1 MSALFSRFV
10 VYSCLLP
17 LLLLAGCAGQ
27 SGSSPSADLAAARAV
42 PGARSEIMLSF
53 APIVRQVA
61 PAVVSVTTRRTAMV
75 SSPLA
80 NDPLFQYF
88 FKQFGVSPSRPQPRT
103 ETSLG
108 SGVIVRPDGVIVTN
122 HHVIDGADDIQVVLA
137 DRRVFPA
144 RVLTSDQGSDLAF
157 LKIDAGAEALPV
169 IPLGDSDQLEVGDL
183 VLAIGNPFGI
193 GQTVTSGIVSAIGR
207 SAPTLDRNNSFI
219 QTDAAINPG
228 NSGGA
233 LVTMDGRLI
242 GINTAIFT
250 RGGGSIGIGFAIP
263 SNLVRIREQA
273 LTSGVA
279 ASRPWLGA
287 DMQNVEPSNYQTY
300 GLDRPE
306 GVLLARIYPDS
317 PADKAGL
324 KPNDVVTA
332 IDGVAVDDPL
342 GLDFRLA
349 LKEVGS
355 AAHLTV
361 LRGGGQ
367 SDVVIAVLP
376 ASADPPAAAAKLAD
390 DTPLGGVQVANMSPA
405 FNEEQ
410 GFDMFE
416 RGVVVLGVAP
426 RSPATQLELRRGDVI
441 ETVNGQDV
449 RNVEELQ
456 RITKVPVKD
465 WLIAVRRDGE
475 RGTIAVQTVEAA
487 RA

>member
-1 MSALFSRFV
+1 
-10 VYSCLLP
+10 
-17 LLLLAGCAGQ
+17 
-27 SGSSPSADLAAARAV
+27 
-42 PGARSEIMLSF
+42 MLSF
-53 APIVRQVA
+53 APIVRKVA
-61 PAVVSVTTRRTAMV
+61 PAVVSVTTRRTALE
-75 SSPLA
+75 SGPLS

-88 FKQFGVSPSRPQPRT
+88 FKQFGVAPSRPQPRT

-108 SGVIVRPDGVIVTN
+108 SGVIVRSDGVIVTN

-157 LKIDAGAEALPV
+157 LKIDAGAESLPV
-169 IPLGDSDQLEVGDL
+169 IELGDSDQLEVGDL

-207 SAPTLDRNNSFI
+207 SAPTLDRNSSFI

-263 SNLVRIREQA
+263 SNLVRIREQT
-273 LTSGVA
+273 LTSGLAV
-279 ASRPWLGA
+279 SRPWLGA
-287 DMQNVEPSNYQTY
+287 DMQDIDPDKYRSY

-306 GVLLARIYPDS
+306 GVLLARIYPGS

-324 KPNDVVTA
+324 KPDDVVTA
-332 IDGVAVDDPL
+332 IDGVEVDDPL

-349 LKEVGS
+349 LKAAGS
-355 AAHLTV
+355 AARLTV
-361 LRGGGQ
+361 IRGGAQ
-367 SDVVIAVLP
+367 SGATVAILP
-376 ASADPPAAAAKLAD
+376 ASAEPPADLAKLAD
-390 DTPLGGVQVANMSPA
+390 DTPLGGMQVANMSPA

-410 GFDMFE
+410 GFDMFG
-416 RGVVVLGVAP
+416 RGVVVLGIAP

-441 ETVNGQDV
+441 ETINGQDV
-449 RNVEELQ
+449 RSVEDLQ
-456 RITKVPVKD
+456 RITRTPVKD
-465 WLIAVRRDGE
+465 WVIDIRRDGE
-475 RGTIAVQTVEAA
+475 RGTIAVQAVEEN